1 VDVRLIAATNQNLLD
16 EIEKG
21 NFREDLY
28 YRLNVVPFRL
38 PPLRERPEDV
48 IPIAE
53 YSLSRISK
61 RFGKQISRIHPD
73 AKQALAAYAWPGN
86 IREVRNAIEQAVNM
100 AQGDTILLK
109 HLPDYIQNQENDF
122 TQPEN
127 HKLFRLSALEKET
140 IGRALRH
147 YEGNITRA
155 SKALGIRRNTLYEK
169 IKKYKIR

>member
-1 VDVRLIAATNQNLLD
+1 LD

-53 YSLSRISK
+53 YHLSRISS
-61 RFGKQISRIHPD
+61 RLGKQIVTIHP
-73 AKQALAAYAWPGN
+73 AAEEALATYAWPGN

-100 AQGDTILLK
+100 TQGDTILLK
-109 HLPDYIQNQENDF
+109 HLPEYLQNPKKKSMPIED
-122 TQPEN
+122 
-127 HKLFRLSALEKET
+127 HKPFKLSALEKDAIE
-140 IGRALRH
+140 RALRH
-147 YEGNITRA
+147 YSGNITRA
-155 SKALGIRRNTLYEK
+155 SNALGIGRNTLYEK
-169 IKKYKIR
+169 MRKYGIQ